1 MRMGVVGCALS
12 LVLANVIAK
21 LWRGEPEQQKVRLSD
36 VTDTLER
43 MTRFDTVGFEVITR
57 FA

>member
-1 MRMGVVGCALS
+1 MRELVMRQIAL
-12 LVLANVIAK
+12 A
-21 LWRGEPEQQKVRLSD
+21 D

-43 MTRFDTVGFEVITR
+43 MTRFDTIGFEVITR

>member
-1 MRMGVVGCALS
+1 LLTLAARGKLKPARLVTREVALD
-12 LVLANVIAK
+12 
-21 LWRGEPEQQKVRLSD
+21 E

-43 MTRFDTVGFEVITR
+43 MTSYDTVGFEVITR